1 MNKDRKVLGQLK
13 DIVDIQREYEIVD
26 RKKFEEEKRNRG
38 TGVGVSLNN

>member
-26 RKKFEEEKRNRG
+26 RKKFEEEKEIEEL
-38 TGVGVSLNN
+38 SWC